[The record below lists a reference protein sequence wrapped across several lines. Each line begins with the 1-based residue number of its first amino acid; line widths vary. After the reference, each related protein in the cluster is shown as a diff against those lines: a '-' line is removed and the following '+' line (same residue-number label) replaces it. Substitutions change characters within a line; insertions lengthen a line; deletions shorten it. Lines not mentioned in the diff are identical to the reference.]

1 MITALA
7 QIREKCKTL
16 IIHSSE
22 EQLSGRWIREE
33 EIDMHDLCPSIVVD
47 YSVLDILFYN
57 FRHVQHH
64 VAQLNF
70 ILRQEMDQAPDWV
83 AIAE

>member
-33 EIDMHDLCPSIVVD
+33 EIDMHDLCPSI
-47 YSVLDILFYN
+47 YS
-57 FRHVQHH
+57 R
-64 VAQLNF
+64 
-70 ILRQEMDQAPDWV
+70 
-83 AIAE
+83 